1 LSFHLSGAQLGI
13 TVTSLLIGVI
23 AEPAVARLLEPVLS
37 PVVGEGATRGLS
49 LALAIA
55 IATFV
60 QMIVGELVPKGLAIA
75 RPETTTYLLA
85 PAVAVYGIIFGPLIK
100 LLDGAANRTVRLL
113 GVEPT
118 EELSRVR
125 TLPELKALVEVS
137 REEGTLDV
145 GASELLTRTIRFEGK
160 VAEDVLIA
168 RTAIAALPREA
179 TIEDLVALAVV
190 SGHSR
195 FPVYDDDLDEILGV
209 VHVRRVHG
217 VPADERPSTPVI
229 GFIEPVFAVPE
240 SRDLAEVLIDLHRQ
254 NAHLAVVVDEYGG
267 TAGMITLEDILEEIV
282 GEIADEHDPLE
293 RPTSRSTAEGEWIL
307 AGTTH
312 PDELADRTTL
322 VIPEGEYETL
332 AGFLLDRLGHIPGA
346 GEIIVFEGWT
356 LRVEAMDRRRIAEV
370 RLQSPTFARKPPTSG
385 SSGADLPKSA
395 GR

>member
-1 LSFHLSGAQLGI
+1 M
-13 TVTSLLIGVI
+13 
-23 AEPAVARLLEPVLS
+23 
-37 PVVGEGATRGLS
+37 GEGATRGIS

-75 RPETTTYLLA
+75 RPETTTFLLA
-85 PAVAVYGIIFGPLIK
+85 PAIAVYGVIFGPLIR

-113 GVEPT
+113 GVEPAD
-118 EELSRVR
+118 ELSRVR
-125 TLPELKALVEVS
+125 TLPELKALVETS
-137 REEGTLDV
+137 REEGTLDI

-168 RTAIAALPREA
+168 RTAVAALPRDA
-179 TIEDLVALAVV
+179 TIDDLVALAIA

-217 VPADERPSTPVI
+217 VVAEDRPSTPVI

-240 SRDLAEVLIDLHRQ
+240 SRDLAEVLIDLHRE

-267 TAGMITLEDILEEIV
+267 TAGIITLEDILEEIV
-282 GEIADEHDPLE
+282 GEIADEHDP
-293 RPTSRSTAEGEWIL
+293 RVKPISRSVADGEWIL

-312 PDELADRTTL
+312 PDELTDRTTL
-322 VIPEGEYETL
+322 EIPEGEYETL
-332 AGFLLDRLGHIPGA
+332 AGFLLDLFGHIPGA
-346 GEIIVFEGWT
+346 GEVVVFEGWT
-356 LRVEAMDRRRIAEV
+356 LRVESMDRRRIAEV
-370 RLQSPTFARKPPTSG
+370 RVQSPTFVRRLPTG
-385 SSGADLPKSA
+385 ASSGVDHPNSG